1 MNKRTLQMAVT
12 AVVADK
18 TQLDRMVGQPVDIAP
33 WSYVWR
39 ADRAV
44 QEKPEAYFI
53 PRRLE
58 RIDKVYRTAYYEMPE
73 QDLKSIYYDMP
84 DLLKPLSPQPKGKL
98 QAGLLWTGGV
108 VDYKVELQWPAD
120 VQVIPSPEAVE
131 VRVYPTSWGWFGWT
145 VDKILSNPAIS
156 EDGRM
161 WTYKSEPGAKMD
173 SSYSGRVD
181 AATEMVAVFYED
193 NKSGITAIPNI
204 RVIGPSIGVWKRM
217 DVEIEWG
224 FQEGTEKLEFDGW
237 LESYV
242 AMTGPVAPLADDKG
256 TKAMG
261 GNKWQ
266 SLSCFDTHSEFFV
279 KTRRQSRAAGDSRR
293 GIVIPVLYAPSS
305 RPGLDSRVTVW
316 TKAAGFTFR
325 ISDLENGSILIPE
338 YGVFVTKAGSGQ
350 TARQFAGE
358 LAVKNLKSIRLQTR
372 EHREAASWEELM
384 REVRLWTCP
393 EGTVLAPF
401 PKVEDPAMEVQLP
414 DSGWT
419 AAWRAAS
426 FQLRGPHMWGGLA
439 FEVGRVAHEM
449 DMVGLHN
456 EADKVYEH
464 FLKAPG
470 AKSDGDYTD
479 GDGALEWATSMRHD
493 MGYSH
498 DGTHASTGRLL
509 FAMSERYF
517 LTGDKEW
524 FQRNRAR
531 LQAAADWIIRQRT
544 LYMKDIPNRQNL
556 FVAGLMPPCMLGDYA
571 LPTCDWHWYYVDN
584 ALSLQGVQRFAD
596 ALTEFDAQAARKYHD
611 EAEAFRKDIRRAVER
626 EVALSPVRLGRDGM
640 FHGYIPRMAY
650 ARGLTGPELGAPQ
663 FPECDLFVG
672 ALPLA
677 EPFAVLEAS
686 DIRMV
691 DTLNVMEE
699 QGTSVSTVRELEEAR
714 KNKGL
719 SIDDAWFW
727 KSYVILPKASHNA
740 NIYLLQDDVPN
751 FLRFWMNSYAAVV
764 GADGKLWE
772 HWHLGNYDQCS
783 APDNGTAGWFMEN
796 FRDLLVME
804 EDQSLWVAQA
814 TPRVWL
820 EQGKKITV
828 KNAPTYFGTL
838 AYEIVSDVDH
848 GKITATI
855 EIPSRNPVKSIK
867 VRFRHPKA
875 TLMQSVTVNSQVWT
889 GFDKDKEVI
898 ELTGLTGKAVVV
910 ASY

>member
-1 MNKRTLQMAVT
+1 MYKGTLQMAVA

-18 TQLDRMVGQPVDIAP
+18 AQLDRMVEQPVDIAP
-33 WSYVWR
+33 WSYAWR

-58 RIDKVYRTAYYEMPE
+58 RLNKVYRTAYYEMPE

-84 DLLKPLSPQPKGKL
+84 DLLKPLPPQPKGKL

-120 VQVIPSPEAVE
+120 VQVIPYPEAVE

-145 VDKILSNPAIS
+145 VDKILGNPEIS
-156 EDGRM
+156 GARRM
-161 WTYKSEPGAKMD
+161 WTYESEPGAKMD
-173 SSYSGRVD
+173 SSYSGRVN

-193 NKSGITAIPNI
+193 SKSGITAIPNI
-204 RVIGPSIGVWKRM
+204 RVLGPSIGVWKRM

-224 FQEGTEKLEFDGW
+224 FQAGTEKSEFDGW
-237 LESYV
+237 LESHV
-242 AMTGPVAPLADDKG
+242 AMTGPVVPLADDKV
-256 TKAMG
+256 TKVTG
-261 GNKWQ
+261 GNKW
-266 SLSCFDTHSEFFV
+266 
-279 KTRRQSRAAGDSRR
+279 QSRAAGDSRR
-293 GIVIPVLYAPSS
+293 GIVIPVLYAPNS
-305 RPGLDSRVTVW
+305 RSGLDSRLTVW
-316 TKAAGFTFR
+316 TKTAGFTFR
-325 ISDLENGSILIPE
+325 IRDLENGSILIPE

-358 LAVKNLKSIRLQTR
+358 LAVKNLKSIRQMTG
-372 EHREAASWEELM
+372 EHRETASWEELM
-384 REVRLWTCP
+384 REVRLSTCP
-393 EGTVLAPF
+393 EGTLLAPF
-401 PKVEDPAMEVQLP
+401 PQVEDPAMGVQLP

-419 AAWRAAS
+419 AAWRAGS

-509 FAMSERYF
+509 FAMSEHYF

-524 FQRNRAR
+524 FQRNRVR

-596 ALTEFDAQAARKYHD
+596 ALTEFDAEAARKYHD
-611 EAEAFRKDIRRAVER
+611 EAEAFRKDIRRAVAR

-640 FHGYIPRMAY
+640 FHSYIPRMAY

-663 FPECDLFVG
+663 FPECDRFIG
-672 ALPLA
+672 ALPLS

-691 DTLNVMEE
+691 NTLDVMEE
-699 QGTSVSTVRELEEAR
+699 QGTSVSAVRELEEAR

-719 SIDDAWFW
+719 STDDAWFW

-751 FLRFWMNSYAAVV
+751 FLRFWMNSYAAMV

-772 HWHLGNYDQCS
+772 HWHLGNYTNCE

-796 FRDLLVME
+796 FRNLLVME
-804 EDQSLWVAQA
+804 EGQSLWLARA

-838 AYEIVSDVDH
+838 AYELVSDVDH

-855 EIPSRNPVKSIK
+855 EIPSRNPVKSVK

-875 TLMQSVTVNSQVWT
+875 TPIQSVTVNRQAWT
-889 GFDKDKEVI
+889 DFDKDKEVI
-898 ELTGLTGKAVVV
+898 ELTELTGKAVVV
-910 ASY
+910 ARY